1 LDKALKLPPIKRGSA
16 PESVLLRAPPGTALG
31 AAAPAFMNTFTTLF
45 LMSATDPSGRIIDV
59 NENFCK
65 ISGYTREELIGANHR
80 LINSGYHPRGFF
92 LEMWQEIAAGNIWR
106 GEICNRA
113 KDGSTYWV
121 DSVIAPECDEA
132 GNILRYVS
140 IRTDITARK
149 LAERILHSPAQFSGN
164 NVLGWWECDIETR
177 RMFWS
182 DGLCRLQGVSPGHR
196 PGYDEL
202 FDFVSPGCRAALHAA
217 FERCADD
224 GAGWDIEVQLETLAR
239 PAGAGEV
246 WLRSV
251 GNAEWRQGSIVRIS
265 GAIEDISARVAL
277 ERLTTRVTLAA
288 RSGQI
293 GIWEYDIGTGGLIWD
308 EVMYRLYG
316 VSPAGGRL
324 TYADWRNRLHR
335 EDVAATLAA
344 MGSAA
349 GGGTPFDRE
358 FRILRDDGEIRHIR
372 ATAEVIFDAAG
383 LPMRM
388 VGVNWDMTTLRRLT
402 AELAEQREMLQ
413 VTLDSIGDA
422 VITTN
427 EMGAVSWM
435 NPVAERL
442 TGWVSADA
450 ADQPLSQVLRLVHQE
465 TRLPAQCP
473 ALACLARH
481 EIIGMPSQTLLIA
494 RGGTEYCVE
503 DSAAPIRN
511 ARGDVLGVVVVFR
524 DVTEQR
530 RTANEMNYRATH
542 DALTGLLNRAEFD
555 VRLKRVL
562 HTAQQDSSQHGVMF
576 IDLDQFK
583 LVNDVCGHGVGDQM
597 LQQVA
602 RLLERSVRGRDTVA
616 RLGGDEFGILLER
629 CPPDQ
634 AQRIGAK
641 ICAMMDEFRFT
652 HDGKRF
658 RVGTSIGLVILDAS
672 WRSTAGV
679 MQAADTSAYVAK
691 VAGGNRVHLWAESD
705 TATAARQNES
715 GWATRIEQALDE
727 DRFTLF
733 GQRIE
738 SLGAPAPKLHAEL
751 LLRML
756 APDGRLIEPRAF
768 LPAAE
773 RFHLATRI
781 DRWVVRQALK
791 ILAGVKNRNAIGMLA
806 INLSAQSIG
815 DRMFHRF
822 MSEMLDAIDPALC
835 ALLCLEITETAAI
848 INMQDASD
856 FVNMVHDFGVRVA
869 LDDFGAGASSF
880 GYLRQMKVDF
890 IKIDGQFI
898 TGLVDNPLDNAAVRC
913 FADVAQVIG
922 VKTVAEFVERPDVL
936 PHLRALGIDFG
947 QGYLL
952 HRPQPLDTLLEEGKG
967 QGLRPWT
974 PLGPEAPDP
983 R

>member
-1 LDKALKLPPIKRGSA
+1 MDKALKLPPMPRS
-16 PESVLLRAPPGTALG
+16 GTGAGAALAASPAAAL
-31 AAAPAFMNTFTTLF
+31 AAAPAFMNTFSNLF
-45 LMSATDPSGRIIDV
+45 LMSATDTTGRIIDV
-59 NENFCK
+59 NDNFCK
-65 ISGYTREELIGANHR
+65 VSCYARAELLGANHR
-80 LINSGYHPRGFF
+80 LINSGYHPPAFF
-92 LEMWQEIAAGNIWR
+92 REMWQDIAGGNIWR

-113 KDGSTYWV
+113 KDGSIYWV
-121 DSVIAPECDEA
+121 DSVIAPERDEA
-132 GNILRYVS
+132 GEIVRYVS

-149 LAERILHSPAQFSGN
+149 LAERMLNSSAPFSGN
-164 NVLGWWECDIETR
+164 NVLGWWECDMETR

-182 DGLCRLQGVSPGHR
+182 DGLCRLQNVSPGYR
-196 PGYDEL
+196 PQRDEL
-202 FDFVSPGCRAALHAA
+202 FDFASPGTRALLHNA
-217 FERCADD
+217 FERCVDD
-224 GAGWDIEVQLETLAR
+224 GTGWDMDVQLEGALR
-239 PAGAGEV
+239 PEGGAEI
-246 WLRSV
+246 WIRTV
-251 GNAEWRQGSIVRIS
+251 GNAEWRNGAIVRIS

-277 ERLTTRVTLAA
+277 ERLNTRVTMAA

-308 EVMYRLYG
+308 EVMYELYG
-316 VSPAGGRL
+316 VAPETRKL
-324 TYADWRNRLHR
+324 TYTDWRTRLHR
-335 EDVAATLAA
+335 EDMPATLAA
-344 MGSAA
+344 MGAAA
-349 GGGTPFDRE
+349 GGGKPFDTE
-358 FRILRDDGEIRHIR
+358 FRILRDDGEIRHLR
-372 ATAEVIFDAAG
+372 ATAEVIFDSAG
-383 LPMRM
+383 LPTRM
-388 VGVNWDMTTLRRLT
+388 VGVNWDLTILRRLT

-442 TGWVSADA
+442 TGWASADA

-465 TRLPAQCP
+465 SKQPAPCP
-473 ALACLARH
+473 ALSCLAKH
-481 EIIGMPSQTLLIA
+481 EIVGMPAQTLLLA
-494 RGGTEYCVE
+494 RGGAEYCVE

-530 RTANEMNYRATH
+530 RYANEMSYRATH
-542 DALTGLLNRAEFD
+542 DALTGLLNRAEFE

-562 HTAQQDSSQHGVMF
+562 HTAQADGSLHGVMF

-583 LVNDVCGHGVGDQM
+583 LVNDACGHAIGDQM

-634 AQRIGAK
+634 AQRIGTK
-641 ICAMMDEFRFT
+641 ICSLMDEFRFT

-658 RVGTSIGLVILDAS
+658 RVGASIGLVTLDAS
-672 WRSTAGV
+672 WRTTAGL

-691 VAGGNRVHLWAESD
+691 VAGGNRIHLWAESD
-705 TATAARQNES
+705 SATAARQNES

-727 DRFTLF
+727 DRFTLY
-733 GQRIE
+733 GQRME
-738 SLGAPAPKLHAEL
+738 SLEPSTIKLQAEV
-751 LLRML
+751 LLRMV

-781 DRWVVRQALK
+781 DRWVVRQALAV
-791 ILAGVKNRNAIGMLA
+791 LTAMPDRTAIAMLSV
-806 INLSAQSIG
+806 NLSGQSIG

-822 MSEMLDAIDPALC
+822 MAEMLDQLAPELC

-848 INMQDASD
+848 INMQDASE
-856 FVNMVHDFGVRVA
+856 FVNMVHEFGVRVA
-869 LDDFGAGASSF
+869 LDDFGSGASSF

-898 TGLVDNPLDNAAVRC
+898 TGLVDNPLDSAAVRC
-913 FADVAQVIG
+913 FADVAQVMG
-922 VKTVAEFVERPDVL
+922 VKTVAEFVERADVL
-936 PHLRALGIDFG
+936 PQLRQYGIDFG
-947 QGYLL
+947 QGFLL
-952 HRPQPLDTLLEEGKG
+952 HRPQPLDTLL
-967 QGLRPWT
+967 QT
-974 PLGPEAPDP
+974 V
-983 R
+983 